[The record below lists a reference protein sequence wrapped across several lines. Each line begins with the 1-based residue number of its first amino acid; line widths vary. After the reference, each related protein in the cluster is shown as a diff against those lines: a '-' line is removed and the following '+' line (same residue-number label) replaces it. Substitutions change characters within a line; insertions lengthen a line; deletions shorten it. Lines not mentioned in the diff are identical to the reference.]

1 MKRIL
6 IKKAIAILLIM
17 AVTSFVLLTGCSLIG
32 EVTSIDRAIARKIT
46 TVTLPETSPSN
57 VKLDGEFTEE
67 QLEKFNEVY
76 NLLKQMSIY
85 DVDHEKMREAII
97 AGMTSVFDVYTM
109 YVPEEHAQTI
119 RESSSGEY
127 RGIGVTITTPED
139 GIGAEVISVN
149 PTGDAYVQGIKPG
162 DIIIKVE
169 DTILTKGMSLEY
181 IASMVKGEE
190 GTYVKVTVWRPSEEK
205 EIEFTIKEDAYKLN
219 RRIWPDD

>member
-85 DVDHEKMREAII
+85 DVDHEKMMEAII

-109 YVPEEHAQTI
+109 YVP
-119 RESSSGEY
+119 
-127 RGIGVTITTPED
+127 
-139 GIGAEVISVN
+139 
-149 PTGDAYVQGIKPG
+149 
-162 DIIIKVE
+162 
-169 DTILTKGMSLEY
+169 
-181 IASMVKGEE
+181 
-190 GTYVKVTVWRPSEEK
+190 
-205 EIEFTIKEDAYKLN
+205 
-219 RRIWPDD
+219 